1 MPAHR
6 EGRLRLCEVEQLLRR
21 VGEKRLLVERQHA
34 QLLLQLPQL
43 AWRVKRGGERLEPE
57 PRRSLSSAPERR
69 GS

>member
-6 EGRLRLCEVEQLLRR
+6 KGRLRLCEVEQLLRR

-43 AWRVKRGGERLEPE
+43 AWRVKRGGEPWAG
-57 PRRSLSSAPERR
+57 APAQPLF
-69 GS
+69 GT